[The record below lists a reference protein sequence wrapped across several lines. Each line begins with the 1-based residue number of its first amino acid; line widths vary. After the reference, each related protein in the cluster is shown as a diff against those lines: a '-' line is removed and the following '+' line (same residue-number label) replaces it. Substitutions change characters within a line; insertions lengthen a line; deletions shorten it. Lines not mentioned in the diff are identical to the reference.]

1 MTLPYLPDDCIY
13 YILQH
18 LQNDRST
25 LFNCLL
31 VNRFWCKSTIPL
43 LYANP
48 FVNITERNYPIILT
62 LIFCFNKAEIL
73 QLKNQLGP
81 SQINNIN
88 FDKEYKPLFEYPKYL
103 ENYNHFTINSVI
115 NRCFVGYCS
124 DLSISQNKIYDDI
137 IPIFH
142 KSILRQSRNI
152 KQIDILLHLFYEES
166 FKNFNIK
173 NFTSNLTKLNS
184 LSLTFHLNGTF
195 INNEIEQEFL
205 SNIARNLRKLIINL
219 PRTQRSLLQQHITFD
234 NLHYNITLEKLCTII
249 QKQNKLKIFK
259 ITNCHSLLKNI
270 LLSLDFQKH
279 SLAHSEF
286 TKCDFN
292 NINLKRF
299 NNLYN
304 LEYLTFKN
312 CKGTILLDQCE
323 ILNFASLKLKE
334 LSFIRNNWSVDVT
347 SLMIKYLG
355 ASLQR
360 LLIENPTIPIIENIL
375 TYCSKLNFLKI
386 RIDTRFNLLV
396 LPYFKNL
403 KIGILNINIS
413 YYNYIN
419 INEFFINLANN
430 IPINISKISIFCRKS
445 NKFKEFLENCHDNFE
460 IINLYQTIELEFLK
474 IVLNYIE
481 RNNNSLK
488 VFGMTRLDKEL
499 NDEELK
505 LFNQIKAKGI
515 KIVDYYS
522 LLLT

>member
-48 FVNITERNYPIILT
+48 FVNITEKNYPIILT

-152 KQIDILLHLFYEES
+152 KQIDILLHLFYKES

-205 SNIARNLRKLIINL
+205 
-219 PRTQRSLLQQHITFD
+219 THI
-234 NLHYNITLEKLCTII
+234 
-249 QKQNKLKIFK
+249 
-259 ITNCHSLLKNI
+259 
-270 LLSLDFQKH
+270 
-279 SLAHSEF
+279 EF

-292 NINLKRF
+292 IVSLKSF
-299 NNLYN
+299 SNLYN
-304 LEYLTFKN
+304 LKYLTFES

-334 LSFIRNNWSVDVT
+334 LSFKRNNWNVDVT

-355 ASLQR
+355 ESLQR
-360 LLIENPTIPIIENIL
+360 LILIENLTIPVVENISM
-375 TYCSKLNFLKI
+375 YCPNLVFLRI
-386 RIDTRFNLLV
+386 RIDNSFNLLV
-396 LPYFKNL
+396 LPYLKNL
-403 KIGILNINIS
+403 RISILNINIS
-413 YYNYIN
+413 YYNSN
-419 INEFFINLANN
+419 NVNEIFINLANN
-430 IPINISKISIFCRKS
+430 IPINII
-445 NKFKEFLENCHDNFE
+445 
-460 IINLYQTIELEFLK
+460 
-474 IVLNYIE
+474 
-481 RNNNSLK
+481 
-488 VFGMTRLDKEL
+488 
-499 NDEELK
+499 
-505 LFNQIKAKGI
+505 
-515 KIVDYYS
+515 
-522 LLLT
+522 